1 MLRRQSSAFKILISA
16 FLAGMFLTT
25 TAWAQ
30 TQSPWDSAG
39 RSNIGSA
46 AKKKKTKKRAKVGSK
61 TRSSRMKASTAAASR
76 RLAQNDL
83 ESDLEADLEAE
94 LSLGAEDSPSTEA
107 PPDLESSLERS
118 LESELSAE
126 AGAEPQAVMG
136 DDVQILD
143 IAYDSKQD
151 GGTVIIQTTGP
162 ATFRTREVPSQNQ
175 VVVEIANAKLPE
187 RLKRPFNTKDFRQA
201 IVSLNAYQEAGSN
214 TARVVL
220 QFRQPRTVTV
230 RQEGQR
236 LKVVAGD
243 PVSSSAG
250 ATSQASRSDDFDSEE
265 VLQNNLETGDG
276 IGASSTAASQDS
288 SAGSSTDASFDSSNS
303 VSSSSA
309 RSSSPRPT
317 QAAGAILPSS
327 SLDQER
333 IGDIRF
339 YGRPISIE
347 VRDTPVRDVIT
358 LIADQSGANIIMS
371 DDVTGA
377 ITIKLRQVPWD
388 QALSIIMKTRGLGY
402 VRQAGVLRVAP
413 IRQLQA
419 EAEEARRIIDAQE
432 ATQPL
437 RVRVIP
443 VSFANVTLLATQIRN
458 TLQSSTGGGA
468 TAAPAG
474 GSSTGRGKIEADP
487 RSSSLII
494 TDTDDNIRRIEQLVK
509 ALDTAP
515 LQVMIEGK
523 IVEAREETGRRL
535 GVNWGYQGE
544 DLGFGGLNLSHRGQ
558 ISPTINAPNTTL
570 DLKLGTLDFLG
581 DLNARLALFESESLV
596 KIISSPRVITMNSQK
611 ATIEQ
616 SVSIAI
622 PTQTITPGAPAV
634 TTITYR
640 TIPTILDVTP
650 QITPGGDVL
659 MQIAFRREFQAGSV
673 LGADVPIESRDIKTN
688 VMVKNGQ
695 TTVIGGIYQSD
706 QTESDEGTPFLRKVP
721 ILGWLFKSNAKS
733 NRRNELLVFI
743 TPRILNADR
752 TLPKA
757 GTVQ

>member
-1 MLRRQSSAFKILISA
+1 MLRRLSSATKISVAMLIV
-16 FLAGMFLTT
+16 GMFFSTT
-25 TAWAQ
+25 VSAQ
-30 TQSPWDSAG
+30 SQSPWDASG
-39 RSNIGSA
+39 RSNIGST
-46 AKKKKTKKRAKVGSK
+46 AKKKKLKKRSKVKVGSK
-61 TRSSRMKASTAAASR
+61 TKSTRVKASTAVASR

-83 ESDLEADLEAE
+83 DADLEADLDAE
-94 LSLGAEDSPSTEA
+94 LSLESEPAPQAESSE
-107 PPDLESSLERS
+107 DLENSLDGEIAAD
-118 LESELSAE
+118 EVSEPSIAT
-126 AGAEPQAVMG
+126 G

-143 IAYDSKQD
+143 IAYDSKRD

-162 ATFRTREVPSQNQ
+162 ATFRTREVPTQNQ
-175 VVVEIANAKLPE
+175 VVVEIANAKLPD

-201 IVSLNAYQEAGSN
+201 IVSLNAYQETGSN

-220 QFRQPRTVTV
+220 QFRQPRTVNV
-230 RQEGQR
+230 QQDGQR
-236 LKVVAGD
+236 LTVVAGE
-243 PVSSSAG
+243 PVSA
-250 ATSQASRSDDFDSEE
+250 AAPVSQASKSDDFGDDTEGAGVLEDGDS
-265 VLQNNLETGDG
+265 
-276 IGASSTAASQDS
+276 IGASAS
-288 SAGSSTDASFDSSNS
+288 N
-303 VSSSSA
+303 SSSSSSVAEPQLGDSLSGVSPSASTPA
-309 RSSSPRPT
+309 RV
-317 QAAGAILPSS
+317 QGAILPSS

-402 VRQAGVLRVAP
+402 VRQSGVLRVAP
-413 IRQLQA
+413 VRQLQA

-458 TLQSSTGGGA
+458 TLQASTTSGASTTPGGA
-468 TAAPAG
+468 
-474 GSSTGRGKIEADP
+474 SSGRGKIEADP

-494 TDTDDNIRRIEQLVK
+494 TDTDDNVRRIEQLVK

-535 GVNWGYQGE
+535 GVNWGYQGV
-544 DLGFGGLNLSHRGQ
+544 DLGFGGANLSHKGQ
-558 ISPTINAPNTTL
+558 FNPTINAPNTTL

-581 DLNARLALFESESLV
+581 DLNAKLSLFESESLV
-596 KIISSPRVITMNSQK
+596 KIISSPRVITMNAQK

-622 PTQTITPGAPAV
+622 PSQTITPGAPAV
-634 TTITYR
+634 TTITYK

-659 MQIAFRREFQAGSV
+659 MQIAFRREFQAGAIGS
-673 LGADVPIESRDIKTN
+673 ASVPIESRDIKTN

-695 TTVIGGIYQSD
+695 TTVIGGIYQAD
-706 QTESDEGTPFLRKVP
+706 QTDAEEGTPFLRKVP
-721 ILGWLFKSNAKS
+721 VLGWLFKSTEKTR
-733 NRRNELLVFI
+733 RRNELLVFI

-752 TLPKA
+752 TLPKS

>member
-1 MLRRQSSAFKILISA
+1 M
-16 FLAGMFLTT
+16 
-25 TAWAQ
+25 
-30 TQSPWDSAG
+30 
-39 RSNIGSA
+39 
-46 AKKKKTKKRAKVGSK
+46 
-61 TRSSRMKASTAAASR
+61 
-76 RLAQNDL
+76 
-83 ESDLEADLEAE
+83 
-94 LSLGAEDSPSTEA
+94 
-107 PPDLESSLERS
+107 
-118 LESELSAE
+118 
-126 AGAEPQAVMG
+126 
-136 DDVQILD
+136 
-143 IAYDSKQD
+143 
-151 GGTVIIQTTGP
+151 
-162 ATFRTREVPSQNQ
+162 
-175 VVVEIANAKLPE
+175 
-187 RLKRPFNTKDFRQA
+187 
-201 IVSLNAYQEAGSN
+201 
-214 TARVVL
+214 L
-220 QFRQPRTVTV
+220 QFRQPRTVNV
-230 RQEGQR
+230 QQDGQR
-236 LKVVAGD
+236 LTVVAGE
-243 PVSSSAG
+243 PTSA
-250 ATSQASRSDDFDSEE
+250 AAPSAQASKSDDFEDEDSSLG
-265 VLQNNLETGDG
+265 VLETDDK
-276 IGASSTAASQDS
+276 IGESSSTGDPLTDS
-288 SAGSSTDASFDSSNS
+288 GS
-303 VSSSSA
+303 VSSVPLSSQSRA
-309 RSSSPRPT
+309 
-317 QAAGAILPSS
+317 QGKILPSS

-333 IGDIRF
+333 VGEIRF
-339 YGRPISIE
+339 FGRPISIE

-371 DDVTGA
+371 DDVSGS

-402 VRQAGVLRVAP
+402 VRQSGVLRVAP

-419 EAEEARRIIDAQE
+419 EAEEARRIIEAQE
-432 ATQPL
+432 STQPL

-458 TLQSSTGGGA
+458 TLQASSSSGGA
-468 TAAPAG
+468 AAPAG
-474 GSSTGRGKIEADP
+474 TASTGRGKIEADP

-494 TDTDDNIRRIEQLVK
+494 TDSDDNIRRIEQLVK

-535 GVNWGYQGE
+535 GVNWGYQGQ
-544 DLGFGGLNLSHRGQ
+544 DLGFAGGILSHKGSVNPA
-558 ISPTINAPNTTL
+558 ITAPNTTL

-581 DLNARLALFESESLV
+581 DLNAKLSLFESESLV
-596 KIISSPRVITMNSQK
+596 KIISSPRVITMNAQK

-616 SVSIAI
+616 AVSIAI

-634 TTITYR
+634 TTITYK

-673 LGADVPIESRDIKTN
+673 IGAEVPIESRDIKTN

-695 TTVIGGIYQSD
+695 TTVIGGIYQAD
-706 QTESDEGTPFLRKVP
+706 QTDSEEGTPFLRKVP
-721 ILGWLFKSNAKS
+721 VLGWLFKSSSKS